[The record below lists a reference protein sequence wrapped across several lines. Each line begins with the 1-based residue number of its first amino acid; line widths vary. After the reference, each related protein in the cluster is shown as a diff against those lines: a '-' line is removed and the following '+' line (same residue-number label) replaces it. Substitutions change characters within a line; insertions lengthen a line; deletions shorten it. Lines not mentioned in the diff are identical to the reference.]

1 MPTGAPPS
9 LQLDLF
15 LRDTTAYQQALARY
29 ERLRP
34 MLQGQATLTQQSQ
47 ATGIPYNQWWR
58 DLQRFQRAGLVGL
71 LDHRTL
77 PHTRGTPSLDE
88 RIPLHVQHQIVR
100 LALAHPFTA
109 RELARIV
116 QTCYELPIDHRGIR
130 RVLDLHQLS
139 PAVLRLH
146 YQTTQQATLPPFSAG
161 QQLDLAWEPTTHA
174 QRLLQALG
182 PDHLLRRFRTYREY
196 PTEEQAR
203 WRIIELLEVG
213 FRPRRVAKLLGLQ
226 VPVVYYW
233 QRRFQALG
241 LVGLT
246 TQTRTDTPITMRV
259 SVQALMDVFQLLD
272 NNPLLG
278 HYRVKMALDSLGYRY
293 GHTTVWQM
301 VALYKQAHPRPLR
314 EPRVPNPAERPKAT
328 TAPHQ
333 AWFVDLRYLVQI
345 AGQWLYSVL
354 IFDGY
359 SRAIVGAGCF
369 ERQNFSRILHVFRQ
383 ALTQWGAPEAV
394 VSDHGAVFVAL
405 APCLRQLDIQWA
417 PTTKGHPWQNR
428 AESGCAIQRRMLD
441 ASVVGCTEREQVY
454 QRHAQFVRDDQ
465 FWGHWA
471 HKRQDAPGRVYYL
484 SPEVM
489 LGQARGRALD
499 PRRLRRALRLRQLP
513 RTVRQYGQI
522 RLYNFGLYV
531 DQGLWG
537 HTVEVWVYDDVVR
550 MEQGEQVVVSY
561 PCVYD
566 PRQRRITDV
575 AAPGRQQYG
584 DIPTMQWMLFTLAL
598 VRTVWRMPRYRRI
611 AEPRRVLL
619 APQISLWQRFADY
632 RVQIRIEGSRT
643 LHASAAS
650 CSLPGAGTLC

>member
-15 LRDTTAYQQALARY
+15 LRDTAAYQQALARY
-29 ERLRP
+29 DRLRP
-34 MLQGQATLTQQSQ
+34 ILQGQSTLTQQSH
-47 ATGIPYNQWWR
+47 ATGIPYNQLWR
-58 DLQRFQRAGLVGL
+58 DLRRFQRAGLVGL
-71 LDHRTL
+71 LDQRTL
-77 PHTRGTPSLDE
+77 PHTRSPSSLDV
-88 RIPLHVQHQIVR
+88 RVPLHVQHQIVR

-116 QTCYELPIDHRGIR
+116 QTCYALSIDHRGIR

-139 PAVLRLH
+139 PEVLRLH
-146 YQTTQQATLPPFSAG
+146 YQTTQQATLPPFPTG
-161 QQLDLAWEPTTHA
+161 QQLDLALEPTTPA

-182 PDHLLRRFRTYREY
+182 PDHLLLRFRTYREY

-213 FRPRRVAKLLGLQ
+213 FRPRRVAKLLAIQ
-226 VPVVYYW
+226 VAVVYQW
-233 QRRFQALG
+233 QRRFHALG

-259 SVQALMDVFQLLD
+259 SVQAMMDVFQLLD

-301 VALYKQAHPRPLR
+301 VALYKQAHPRPPR
-314 EPRVPNPAERPKAT
+314 EPRSPNPAERPRAA

-333 AWFVDLRYLVQI
+333 VWFVDLRYLVQI
-345 AGQWLYSVL
+345 AGHWLYSVL

-359 SRAIVGAGCF
+359 SRAIVGAGCC
-369 ERQNFSRILHVFRQ
+369 ERQNFSRIVQVFRQ

-428 AESGCAIQRRMLD
+428 AESGFAIQRRMLD
-441 ASVVGCTEREQVY
+441 AYVVGCTEREQVY
-454 QRHAQFVRDDQ
+454 QRHAQFVRDYQ

-471 HKRQDAPGRVYYL
+471 HKRREAQGRVYYL

-489 LGQARGRALD
+489 LGQAQGRALD
-499 PRRLRRALRLRQLP
+499 PMRLRRALRLRQLT

-522 RLYNFGLYV
+522 RLHNFGLYV
-531 DQGLWG
+531 EQGLWG
-537 HTVEVWVYDDVVR
+537 HTVEIWIYDDVVR
-550 MEQGEQVVVSY
+550 IEQGEHVVVSY

-575 AAPGRQQYG
+575 DARGRQQYG
-584 DIPTMQWMLFTLAL
+584 DVPIMQLVLFTLAL
-598 VRTVWRMPRYRRI
+598 VRTVWRLPRYRRI
-611 AEPRRVLL
+611 TEPQRRLF
-619 APQISLWQRFADY
+619 APQISLW
-632 RVQIRIEGSRT
+632 
-643 LHASAAS
+643 
-650 CSLPGAGTLC
+650 

>member
-29 ERLRP
+29 DRLRP
-34 MLQGQATLTQQSQ
+34 VLQGQSTLTQQSQ
-47 ATGIPYNQWWR
+47 ATGIPYNQLWR
-58 DLQRFQRAGLVGL
+58 ELRRFQRAGLVGL
-71 LDHRTL
+71 LDQRTL
-77 PHTRGTPSLDE
+77 PHTRSPSSLDV
-88 RIPLHVQHQIVR
+88 RVPLHVQHQIVR

-116 QTCYELPIDHRGIR
+116 QTCYALSIDHRGIR

-146 YQTTQQATLPPFSAG
+146 HQTTQQATLPPFPTG
-161 QQLDLAWEPTTHA
+161 QQLDLALEPTTPA

-182 PDHLLRRFRTYREY
+182 PDHLLLRFRTYREY

-213 FRPRRVAKLLGLQ
+213 FRPRRVAKLLGIQ
-226 VPVVYYW
+226 VAVVYYW
-233 QRRFQALG
+233 QRRFHALG

-301 VALYKQAHPRPLR
+301 VALYKQAHPHPPR

-333 AWFVDLRYLVQI
+333 VWFVDLRYLVQI

-359 SRAIVGAGCF
+359 SRAIVGAGCC
-369 ERQNFSRILHVFRQ
+369 ERQNFSRILHVFRH

-405 APCLRQLDIQWA
+405 APCLRQLDIEWS

-428 AESGCAIQRRMLD
+428 AESGFAIQRRMLD
-441 ASVVGCTEREQVY
+441 AYVVGCTEREQVY
-454 QRHAQFVRDDQ
+454 QRHAQFVRDYQ

-471 HKRQDAPGRVYYL
+471 HKRRDVQGRVYYL
-484 SPEVM
+484 SPEVI
-489 LGQARGRALD
+489 LGQAQGRALD
-499 PRRLRRALRLRQLP
+499 PLRLRRALRLRHLT

-522 RLYNFGLYV
+522 RLHNFGLYV
-531 DQGLWG
+531 EQGLWG
-537 HTVEVWVYDDVVR
+537 HTVEVWIYDDVVR
-550 MEQGEQVVVSY
+550 IEQGEHVVVSY
-561 PCVYD
+561 PCRYD
-566 PRQRRITDV
+566 PRQRRIIDV
-575 AAPGRQQYG
+575 QAHGRQQYCH
-584 DIPTMQWMLFTLAL
+584 IPVMQLVLWTLAL
-598 VRTVWRMPRYRRI
+598 ARTVWRMPRYRRMV
-611 AEPRRVLL
+611 APRRVK
-619 APQISLWQRFADY
+619 ARHGFVYIYA
-632 RVQIRIEGSRT
+632 E
-643 LHASAAS
+643 
-650 CSLPGAGTLC
+650 